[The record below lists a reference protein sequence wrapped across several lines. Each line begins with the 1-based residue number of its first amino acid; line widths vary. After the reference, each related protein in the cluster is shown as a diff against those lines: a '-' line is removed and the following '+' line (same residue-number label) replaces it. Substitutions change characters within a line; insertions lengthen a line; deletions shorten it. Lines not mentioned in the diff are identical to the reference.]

1 MTSLT
6 CQCRH
11 EMEEHERNGKCTKCP
26 CTVFQLLYGSYSED
40 ARERLE
46 EYFIDSPAEG
56 DEVV

>member
-1 MTSLT
+1 MPV
-6 CQCRH
+6 RH